1 MIIYRAIKEKGS
13 FCFIKGFCTFSSM
26 KFLLYTFLFLALCCF
41 QFSCKKTQDNTL
53 VVHLLSEPDDMH
65 PTNGAS
71 AARAEINLYTH
82 LSLLRVD
89 YKTGNLLPCLA
100 KALPVVSSDGL
111 SFTYEIKDQLMWD
124 DKTPVTAAD
133 LIFTAKASKCLYTN
147 NPGLKPYWDNIQD
160 IVPDPTSKQK
170 FTIVMK
176 RPYIL
181 NTWFWTDFPI
191 IQETFYDKQ
200 KTLAKYTPQQLTDS
214 VFLKSTTDVKQW
226 ADEFN
231 SPKYYTDINFM
242 SGGGPYKITKWDKGV
257 SITLEK
263 KKGHW
268 TEGCQEN
275 WYCQANPDKIILKLN
290 TNNASAVLE
299 LKNGLIDISGM
310 IDYASF
316 TELSKDENF
325 KKDHILK
332 LADTYNYT
340 YVAMNMKPDGQKH
353 QKLFDDIRVRKAM
366 AMLTPYEQINKTL
379 YENHNKRMIGPIS
392 PNKTDFNTDIK
403 QREYD
408 VEKAKELLKAAGWA
422 DTDNDQVLDK
432 VIDGKK
438 VKMEFSINFIA
449 GSKVWEDLTKQIAES
464 MAKANIYAM
473 LNPLDYNG
481 FFGAVTSHNFDMS
494 LSAWQSSAPP
504 EDYTQLW
511 HSSSWINNGLNFTG
525 FGTPQSDA
533 LIDSINT
540 SVTESQR
547 IKLSKRFQQ
556 IVYDEQPY
564 IFLFTQTRRI
574 IASKKWSNL
583 EVYTEYPGVLL
594 NTLKLKD

>member
-1 MIIYRAIKEKGS
+1 
-13 FCFIKGFCTFSSM
+13 M
-26 KFLLYTFLFLALCCF
+26 KFLYYLCLLILLCVF
-41 QFSCKKTQDNTL
+41 QSACKKPQSNTL

-71 AARAEINLYTH
+71 AVRAEINLYTN

-89 YKTGNLLPCLA
+89 YKSGNLLPCLA
-100 KALPVVSSDGL
+100 KTLPLVSADGL
-111 SFTYEIKDQLMWD
+111 SYTYELKDNLTWD
-124 DKTPVTAAD
+124 DKTLITAAD
-133 LIFTAKASKCLYTN
+133 LIFTTKASKCLYTN
-147 NPGLKPYWDNIQD
+147 NPGLRPYWDNILD
-160 IVPDPTSKQK
+160 VIPDEKNAQK
-170 FTIVMK
+170 FTVVMK

-191 IQETFYDKQ
+191 IQERFYDTHKI
-200 KTLAKYTPQQLTDS
+200 LSKYTTEQLSDS
-214 VFLKSTTDVKQW
+214 VFLSTHADVKAW

-231 SPKYYTDINFM
+231 SPKYYTDPTFI
-242 SGGGPYKITKWDKGV
+242 SGAGPYKITKWDKGV

-268 TEGCQEN
+268 TENCQES

-290 TNNASAVLE
+290 NNNASAVLE
-299 LKNGLIDISGM
+299 LKNGIIDISSM

-316 TELSKDENF
+316 TDLSKDENF
-325 KKDHILK
+325 RKDHVLK

-340 YVAMNMKPDGQKH
+340 YVAMNMKPDGKTH
-353 QKLFDDIRVRKAM
+353 QKLFNDILVRRAM
-366 AMLTPYEQINKTL
+366 ALLTPYEQINKTL
-379 YENHNKRMIGPIS
+379 YENHNKRVVGPIS
-392 PNKTDFNTDIK
+392 PNKADFNTELK
-403 QREYD
+403 QVEYSID
-408 VEKAKELLKAAGWA
+408 KAKELLTQAGWA
-422 DTDNDQVLDK
+422 DTDDDQVLDK
-432 VIDGKK
+432 IIDGKK
-438 VKMEFSINFIA
+438 VKMEFSINFIS
-449 GSKVWEDLTKQIAES
+449 GSKVWEDLAKQLAES
-464 MAKANIYAM
+464 MAKVNVYAM

-481 FFGAVTSHNFDMS
+481 FFSSVTSHDFDMS
-494 LSAWQSSAPP
+494 ISAWQSSAPP

-511 HSSSWINNGLNFTG
+511 HSASWTTHGLNFTG

-540 SVTESQR
+540 SVNEEKRMT
-547 IKLSKRFQQ
+547 LSKRFQKM
-556 IVYDEQPY
+556 VYDEQPY

-574 IASKKWSNL
+574 IASKKWDNL

>member
-1 MIIYRAIKEKGS
+1 
-13 FCFIKGFCTFSSM
+13 M
-26 KFLLYTFLFLALCCF
+26 KFLFYPCLLVILWFV
-41 QFSCKKTQDNTL
+41 QSGCKKPKNNTL

-71 AARAEINLYTH
+71 AVRAEINLYTN

-100 KALPVVSSDGL
+100 KTLPVVSVDGL
-111 SFTYEIKDQLMWD
+111 SYTYEIKDNLAWD
-124 DKTPVTAAD
+124 DETPITASD
-133 LIFTAKASKCLYTN
+133 LIFTTKASKCLYTD
-147 NPGLKPYWDNIQD
+147 NPGLRPYWDNIKD
-160 IVPDPTSKQK
+160 VILDETNSQK
-170 FTIVMK
+170 FTVLMK

-191 IQETFYDKQ
+191 IQEGFYDKQ
-200 KTLAKYTPQQLTDS
+200 KTLSKYTTEQLSDS
-214 VFLKSTTDVKQW
+214 VFLKTKTDVKEW

-231 SPKYYTDINFM
+231 SPRYYTDPNFI
-242 SGGGPYKITKWDKGV
+242 SGAGPYKITKWDKGV

-263 KKGHW
+263 KKNHW
-268 TEGCQEN
+268 TENCQET
-275 WYCQANPDKIILKLN
+275 WFCQANPDKIILKLN
-290 TNNASAVLE
+290 SNNASAVLE
-299 LKNGLIDISGM
+299 LKNGIIDVSGM

-316 TELSKDENF
+316 TELSKDESF
-325 KKDHILK
+325 KKDHVLK

-340 YVAMNMKPDGQKH
+340 YVAMNMKPDGKAH
-353 QKLFDDIRVRKAM
+353 QKLFNDILVRQAM
-366 AMLTPYEQINKTL
+366 ALLTPYEQINKTL

-392 PNKTDFNTDIK
+392 PNKADFNTELK
-403 QREYD
+403 Q
-408 VEKAKELLKAAGWA
+408 VEFNIDKAKELLKKAGWA

-432 VIDGKK
+432 MIDGKK
-438 VKMEFSINFIA
+438 VKMEFAINFIA
-449 GSKVWEDLTKQIAES
+449 GSKVWEDLAKQLAES
-464 MAKANIYAM
+464 MAKVNIYAM

-481 FFGAVTSHNFDMS
+481 FFSSVTGHDFDMS
-494 LSAWQSSAPP
+494 ISAWQSSAPP

-511 HSSSWINNGLNFTG
+511 HSNSWASHGLNFTG

-540 SVTESQR
+540 SVNEENR
-547 IKLSKRFQQ
+547 VLLSKRFQKM
-556 IVYDEQPY
+556 VYDEQPY

-574 IASKKWSNL
+574 IASKKWDNL